1 MVELT
6 DRFEDALVFAFRV
19 HAKQRRK
26 ASDIPYISHLMGVAA
41 LVLEAGG
48 DEDEAIA
55 ALLHDSVEDQGGL
68 PMLEEIRS
76 RFGMR
81 VAMIVDGCSDSYGYP
96 KPPWKERK
104 EIYLQRLISQPPE
117 VRRVSLAD
125 KLHNAR
131 NLLLLLQQEGHTIW
145 ERFNGGK
152 EGTLWY
158 FTRLNE
164 IFKATGKDS
173 LTDEYDHVVARIME
187 LVNLQSGFHP
197 LA

>member
-1 MVELT
+1 MIELT
-6 DRFEDALVFAFRV
+6 DRFEEALVFAFRV

-26 ASDIPYISHLMGVAA
+26 ASDVPYVSHLLGVAA
-41 LVLEAGG
+41 LVLEDGG

-76 RFGMR
+76 RFGVR
-81 VAMIVDGCSDSYGYP
+81 VANIVDGCSDSYGSP
-96 KPPWKERK
+96 KLPWRERK
-104 EIYLQRLISQPPE
+104 ENYLQRLVSQSPE
-117 VRRVSLAD
+117 IRRVSLAD

-131 NLLLLLQQEGHTIW
+131 NLLLLLQKEGHVVW

-158 FTRLNE
+158 FNRLNE

-173 LTDEYDHVVARIME
+173 LTEEYDFVITRIME
-187 LVNLQSGFHP
+187 LVNL
-197 LA
+197 